1 MRKYS
6 LLGCS
11 ALLFGMLAIDTSS
24 HAGGRYHGCGCYDPR
39 PYFPV
44 YAPPTYTSL
53 YYGTRRAYY
62 PRRFVRYVRWRR

>member
-11 ALLFGMLAIDTSS
+11 ALLFAVLAIGTPAN
-24 HAGGRYHGCGCYDPR
+24 AGGRYHGCGCYHAR

-53 YYGTRRAYY
+53 YYGTPRAYY

>member
-11 ALLFGMLAIDTSS
+11 ALLFGMLAIDTSA

-53 YYGTRRAYY
+53 
-62 PRRFVRYVRWRR
+62 